1 MLTLSKTTYPQK
13 LFDFDCMTLYG
24 TDLTEVESRDHGGSG
39 ANIIIGFL
47 QVRRNI
53 FQMSSNKRIML
64 KGSNNFFFFFIGR
77 AIKRGSGKGQATR
90 ATLS

>member
-53 FQMSSNKRIML
+53 FQMSSNIKIML
-64 KGSNNFFFFFIGR
+64 KGSS
-77 AIKRGSGKGQATR
+77 KKSGSGKGQAIK
-90 ATLS
+90 APLSSRGRG